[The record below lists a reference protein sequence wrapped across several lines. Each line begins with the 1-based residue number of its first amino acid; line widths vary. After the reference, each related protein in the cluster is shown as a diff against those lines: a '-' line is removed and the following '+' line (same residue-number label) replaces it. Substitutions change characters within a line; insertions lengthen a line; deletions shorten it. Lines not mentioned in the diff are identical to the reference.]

1 MTTHNL
7 IEEAGQQTL
16 TNQKKPLLRDGEVR
30 TRTGIGK
37 TKRRALILAELF
49 PAPIKLLNEHQL
61 PGRTSYWV
69 ASEIDAWLQDQVNA
83 HRARLVKIT
92 NDNLNGWLHQAVNE
106 AKGARHA

>member
-1 MTTHNL
+1 MTANKL
-7 IEEAGQQTL
+7 IKETGQQTL
-16 TNQKKPLLRDGEVR
+16 THGKKPLLREGEVR
-30 TRTGIGK
+30 TITNIGK

-61 PGRTSYWV
+61 PGRTSYWL
-69 ASEIDAWLQDQVNA
+69 ASEIDAWLQAQVNA
-83 HRARLVKIT
+83 HRAHLVKIT